1 MRVFLT
7 GGTGY
12 VGSAVLDALLR
23 GGHRVTALV
32 RDPEKA
38 ERLAARGA
46 TTVIGELG
54 TPSSYKAALESSE
67 AVIHTAFES
76 SPRGVEKDREAIES
90 LLGGLVHSA
99 SPTFAVAPGLG
110 EAAAK
115 RPDSREG
122 AAAPVFIYTSG
133 IWVLGNTTKPADE
146 ETPLDPAPHVAWRP
160 AHEQRV
166 LDAGTNGVRTVVV
179 RPGIVYGGSRGI
191 VSDLLKDALNGMMRV
206 IGPGKNRWPTV
217 YDRDVGELYARILQT
232 PEARGIFHANDET
245 DERVNDIVEAVAEH
259 LTQRPDVRHMPMPEA
274 RRKLGTYADALA
286 LDQRVRSPRARA
298 LGWAPT
304 LSSITANV
312 PRLFEEFRREKEKE
326 KQ

>member
-23 GGHRVTALV
+23 AGHRVTALV

-38 ERLAARGA
+38 ARLTARGA
-46 TTVIGELG
+46 TTVVGELG
-54 TPSSYKAALESSE
+54 APKTFASALVGTE
-67 AVIHTAFES
+67 AVVHTAYEM
-76 SPRGVEKDREAIES
+76 SPRGVEKDRDAIETLLSS
-90 LLGGLVHSA
+90 LTPAA
-99 SPTFAVAPGLG
+99 SGEPPT
-110 EAAAK
+110 
-115 RPDSREG
+115 
-122 AAAPVFIYTSG
+122 FIYTSG
-133 IWVLGNTTKPADE
+133 IWVLGNTTKAADE
-146 ETPLDPAPHVAWRP
+146 EMPIDPVAHVAWRP

-166 LDAGTNGVRTVVV
+166 LDAGQNGVRTVVV

-217 YDRDVGELYARILQT
+217 YDRDLGDLYARLLQA
-232 PEARGIFHANDET
+232 PGASGIYHVNDET
-245 DERVNDIVEAVAEH
+245 DERVNDIVDAIADH
-259 LTQRPDVRHMPMPEA
+259 LSQRPDIRHMPIPEA

-286 LDQRVRSPRARA
+286 LDQRVRSPRAKA

-312 PRLFEEFRREKEKE
+312 PRLFEEFRRGNRS
-326 KQ
+326 